1 MDCPPLRCPRN
12 ACVTEPCTA
21 WTGRGSRPAHL
32 ALRWDGGR
40 AGWHHYVA
48 TVDLEDA
55 RGPRAPA
62 GLHRPPPADHE
73 ERDSPNP
80 PTPFKSKS
88 NVTLTA
94 LGRER
99 GELGAHSPP
108 GPGRQL
114 LLIRDAP
121 GSSITSEPAL
131 APSLGHLSGSHGA
144 QRSLASRPS
153 HRQEAAGSLRREA
166 KLVPF
171 AESPG
176 EVFST
181 SPTPRIEPRRGTR
194 TPLGLA
200 GGHFLKGV
208 SLWKVCQKMDGFR
221 LGSAR
226 ANTCCCGMLV
236 GTVTWRWW
244 TGRRFWCGGAA
255 GHPL

>member
-1 MDCPPLRCPRN
+1 MPVSLSPARPGPGGGAALPTWPCGGMEVGQAGTTMWQLWIWKTPGDPGPLQGY
-12 ACVTEPCTA
+12 T
-21 WTGRGSRPAHL
+21 
-32 ALRWDGGR
+32 D
-40 AGWHHYVA
+40 
-48 TVDLEDA
+48 
-55 RGPRAPA
+55 
-62 GLHRPPPADHE
+62 PPPADHE

-99 GELGAHSPP
+99 GEVGAHSPP

-131 APSLGHLSGSHGA
+131 APSLGHLSGSQGA
-144 QRSLASRPS
+144 QSRLLSRPY
-153 HRQEAAGSLRREA
+153 HRKEEAGSLRREA

-200 GGHFLKGV
+200 GGHFLNGV